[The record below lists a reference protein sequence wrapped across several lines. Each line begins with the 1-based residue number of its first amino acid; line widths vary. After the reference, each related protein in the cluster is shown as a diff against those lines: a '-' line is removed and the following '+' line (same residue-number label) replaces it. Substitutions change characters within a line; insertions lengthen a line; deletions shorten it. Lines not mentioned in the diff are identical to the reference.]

1 MFSSLFREEVVDMV
15 TYSDLIQTGLLV
27 VTTLNFFAYIYFNS
41 KKK

>member
-1 MFSSLFREEVVDMV
+1 MV

-27 VTTLNFFAYIYFNS
+27 AEILNLFAYIYFNI